1 MAQMQTAIKT
11 APATEPLTTA
21 EAKLHL
27 RVTHSSD
34 DTPID
39 ELVAAARG
47 IFERRT
53 GRACIS
59 QTWYLYLDDWPATEI
74 QLPYPPAT
82 AVTSIKY
89 NDSAGAQQTWS
100 DTEYDVDY
108 ASEPARIVCA
118 YGESWPSA
126 RVESHSIVVEYICG
140 WANAAAVPEDV
151 RSALKML
158 VKQGYDQRDGIARG
172 ATERSIKAMTASAE
186 AILSLYY
193 TAEPI
198 NS

>member
-1 MAQMQTAIKT
+1 
-11 APATEPLTTA
+11 
-21 EAKLHL
+21 
-27 RVTHSSD
+27 
-34 DTPID
+34 
-39 ELVAAARG
+39 
-47 IFERRT
+47 
-53 GRACIS
+53 
-59 QTWYLYLDDWPATEI
+59 
-74 QLPYPPAT
+74 
-82 AVTSIKY
+82 
-89 NDSAGAQQTWS
+89 
-100 DTEYDVDY
+100 
-108 ASEPARIVCA
+108 VCA

-172 ATERSIKAMTASAE
+172 ATERSIKAMTASAD